1 MARKSRKELPAA
13 IVPEQEQSCK
23 AGIYVRLSVEDTH
36 TRTCSIESQQM
47 IVASFLERNPEI
59 SVYNTYIDNGATG
72 TNFNRPGFQQLLSD
86 IEAGFVNCVIVK
98 DLSRLGRNAID
109 TGYYIEQYFRIR
121 NIRFIAI
128 NENYDTAN
136 KDGTEN
142 GIMIPLRNMIN
153 EAYAM
158 DIARKIKA
166 QQRQAMKDG
175 KYIGARPPY
184 GYLKSEDNCHQLIID
199 PVAAPI
205 VRKIFEWAKEGAGLN
220 TIAVRLNTEGCLPP
234 SNYKKENGEIR
245 HDRLVGSG
253 HWQTRTVNKILRSE
267 VYTGD
272 LVQGKTKN
280 IDHRQVIADRDNY
293 ITVQNT
299 HEAIISHELFDEVQ
313 EILDRVAEEARER
326 SVVPYTPNLLKG
338 KVFCAECGRP
348 LHRQRN
354 MRKKHPD
361 VYLFHCLTP
370 SRINPDDC
378 PGVTIREDVLL
389 DLLCNLLTCELET
402 SLGDCLMQADTND
415 EYEQSRIELKNKII
429 SRRQEIVRLRG
440 LARSLY
446 ENLVNGNITKDEYY
460 DYKAKYEGKI
470 NLIAPEIET
479 LEQALQ
485 LIEKQEEQQR
495 RLAKDAESIR
505 QDHELT
511 AALIDRLIERVDVS
525 SDKQISVTY
534 RFKSEYENC
543 KEVLRQCRNM

>member
-1 MARKSRKELPAA
+1 MARKSRKELPA
-13 IVPEQEQSCK
+13 IIMPEQEQSCK

-59 SVYNTYIDNGATG
+59 SVYSTYIDNGATG

-184 GYLKSEDNCHQLIID
+184 GYLKSEDDCHQLIID

-234 SNYKKENGEIR
+234 SNYKKETGEIR

-253 HWQTRTVNKILRSE
+253 HWQTRTVNKVLRSE

-326 SVVPYTPNLLKG
+326 NVVPYTPNLLKG

-389 DLLCNLLTCELET
+389 DLLCDLLTCELET

-415 EYEQSRIELKNKII
+415 EYEQSRVELKNKIS

-470 NLIAPEIET
+470 NMIAPEIET

-505 QDHELT
+505 QDHKLT

>member
-13 IVPEQEQSCK
+13 IVLEQEQSCK

-184 GYLKSEDNCHQLIID
+184 GYLKSEDDCHQLIID
-199 PVAAPI
+199 PVAAPV

-234 SNYKKENGEIR
+234 SNYKKETGEIR

-253 HWQTRTVNKILRSE
+253 HWQTRTVNKVLRSE

-280 IDHRQVIADRDNY
+280 IDHRQVVADKDNY

-326 SVVPYTPNLLKG
+326 NVVPYTPNLLKG

-415 EYEQSRIELKNKII
+415 KYEQSRVELKNKII

-470 NLIAPEIET
+470 NMIAPEIET